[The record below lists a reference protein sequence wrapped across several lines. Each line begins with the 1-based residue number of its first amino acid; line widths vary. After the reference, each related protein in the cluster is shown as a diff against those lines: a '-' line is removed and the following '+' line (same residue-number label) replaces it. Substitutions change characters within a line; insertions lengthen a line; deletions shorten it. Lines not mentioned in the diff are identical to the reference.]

1 MFQLFFLY
9 KLLDQKHVGYYTR
22 VELYDMLEMMLGAN
36 VRYQSICLFI
46 YLSICLFT
54 YFSIFLFFYLPV
66 CLFVYLSICL
76 FVFFS
81 ICLFV
86 FTRNMYI
93 LSKKRTPKQ
102 YITFSVFWF
111 LSNLY
116 FLQMLQIILNFML
129 IPFTCFTK
137 HHC

>member
-36 VRYQSICLFI
+36 VRY
-46 YLSICLFT
+46 LSI
-54 YFSIFLFFYLPV
+54 

-76 FVFFS
+76 FVYLFICLFVYLS

-86 FTRNMYI
+86 NLSFPPSVNLSLRETCTFYQRNVDQSNMLRFPYF
-93 LSKKRTPKQ
+93 S
-102 YITFSVFWF
+102 FSVINIFCK
-111 LSNLY
+111 
-116 FLQMLQIILNFML
+116 
-129 IPFTCFTK
+129 CFK
-137 HHC
+137 